1 MMELTAFL
9 HKLKFY
15 RPKLTKQQVRTLKGQ
30 ALADNIKGAEKVLSK
45 ILKGTV
51 LNGKNNNG
59 NAVSNYRKISTL
71 C

>member
-30 ALADNIKGAEKVLSK
+30 ALADNIKGAEKGRSK
-45 ILKGTV
+45 ILEGAV

-59 NAVSNYRKISTL
+59 NAAGAHQQTGAL
-71 C
+71 

>member
-30 ALADNIKGAEKVLSK
+30 ALADNIKGA
-45 ILKGTV
+45 
-51 LNGKNNNG
+51 
-59 NAVSNYRKISTL
+59 
-71 C
+71 

>member
-30 ALADNIKGAEKVLSK
+30 ALAGNIPGAEKGLIK
-45 ILKGTV
+45 ILKRSS
-51 LNGKNNNG
+51 
-59 NAVSNYRKISTL
+59 A
-71 C
+71 

>member
-1 MMELTAFL
+1 MMELTDFL

-15 RPKLTKQQVRTLKGQ
+15 RAKLTKQQVRTLKGQ

-45 ILKGTV
+45 ILEGTV

>member
-15 RPKLTKQQVRTLKGQ
+15 RPKLTKQQVRTLE
-30 ALADNIKGAEKVLSK
+30 GA
-45 ILKGTV
+45 V